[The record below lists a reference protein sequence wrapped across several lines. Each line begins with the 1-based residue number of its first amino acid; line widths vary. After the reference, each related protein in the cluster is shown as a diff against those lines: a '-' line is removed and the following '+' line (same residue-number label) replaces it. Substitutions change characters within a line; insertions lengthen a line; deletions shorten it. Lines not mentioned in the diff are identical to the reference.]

1 MPVSQIIMDLVQEY
15 QPGKAI
21 PQILLKMKWRG
32 EGAAVERDIS
42 IRLSGVSSPNSFTLT
57 CSPRENVAGII
68 TSKCVCLASCAEWD
82 VTEWDVTEWDVTE
95 WDVTEWDVQSGM

>member
-42 IRLSGVSSPNSFTLT
+42 IGLSGVSSPNSFILT

-68 TSKCVCLASCAEWD
+68 TSICVLLSFMCR
-82 VTEWDVTEWDVTE
+82 V
-95 WDVTEWDVQSGM
+95 G